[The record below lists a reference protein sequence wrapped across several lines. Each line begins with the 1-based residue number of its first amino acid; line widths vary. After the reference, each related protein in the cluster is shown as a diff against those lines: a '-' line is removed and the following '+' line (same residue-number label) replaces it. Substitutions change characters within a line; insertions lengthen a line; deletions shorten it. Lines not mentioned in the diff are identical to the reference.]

1 MTVQIHCSGG
11 FVTRVLATGVT
22 AVLFVILLSSLTYS
36 LEGGPLSDLGQSF
49 LQKAAQGHYAQV
61 VLGCRKLR
69 NGLAIVQP
77 LVSYNGA
84 GGIDA

>member
-1 MTVQIHCSGG
+1 M
-11 FVTRVLATGVT
+11 
-22 AVLFVILLSSLTYS
+22 
-36 LEGGPLSDLGQSF
+36 SDLGQSF

-69 NGLAIVQP
+69 NGSAIVQP